1 MINKVIEYAVIWL
14 IGLFVA
20 WWSYGEI
27 GDHFRAPLLDKIKA
41 VETAQKA
48 NNEKAAKELEL
59 AKSKQKT
66 VYIDKIKTIEKYAE
80 TLPKNNTC
88 TADAT
93 FIGMLNNSN

>member
-1 MINKVIEYAVIWL
+1 MINKVIEYVIIGL

-27 GDHFRAPLLDKIKA
+27 GDHFRAPLLAQMKA

-48 NNEKAAKELEL
+48 NNEKAAKELAE

-80 TLPKNNTC
+80 TLPKNNAC
-88 TADAT
+88 TADAD
-93 FIGMLNNSN
+93 FMRMFNNSN

>member
-1 MINKVIEYAVIWL
+1 MINKVIEYAVIGL

-20 WWSYGEI
+20 WWFYDEI
-27 GDHFRAPLLDKIKA
+27 GDHFRAPLLDKMKA

-80 TLPKNNTC
+80 TLPKNNAC
-88 TADAT
+88 TADAA
-93 FIGMLNNSN
+93 FIGMFNNSN